1 MEKAMTNKESKKI
14 SKAGLLFFT
23 GLLFI
28 TFALFTSCEGFI
40 NSKDTSRQIE
50 NYIEYA
56 NSQSYLITVK
66 DTDGCGVIKSPAGG
80 EAYKK
85 VTDTFTISYSPFED
99 YEFLCW
105 KIIDENTKQEYQNG
119 EYLTIISITNKETEC
134 TFTRAPAAGVKLTLI
149 PVYVD
154 RPETIS
160 KNPEYKSIGV
170 NWDSRIFVQFDK
182 DMDPNSIYYTE
193 PEYDALKVELGITA
207 EIDPNDIHPDN
218 LDEHDNVFLCVDKN
232 ENPKRYYG
240 YIKDGETVFKNIQ
253 ITNYSNTSENLLKYF
268 KAPKFEDPKR
278 LSISPITKKVTGA
291 DGKEKNQPVLGSGK
305 TIFVTLDKN
314 FYYSAKIDENETKPV
329 TMRKPASWHYLL
341 NNTLDGTGPIVSNV
355 SIKDMNGNDVPTSS
369 SSDPCYLN
377 NSKKLKFYISVQDD
391 DSGPASDFKMLL
403 KKDGDTNP
411 TEIPIKYENS
421 DGNYA
426 TSGNSQN
433 YYECVIDDIPS
444 NVDGDYEFQ
453 LQFYDNSGNE
463 TNPSTTYYVSI
474 DTQPPEVTGKSIETC
489 DSSNNQKTAIKLNYQ
504 SSDSHFTG
512 GDVWYRRAVPTSD
525 ANWDEWNPNPDDT
538 LDKNNTSKIIDGL
551 DFGTTYEFK
560 TVYYDEA
567 GNATKPYYFK
577 RTTKPQAYDSSWLTV
592 AKYEDARCIKITT
605 TKRPAGSQ
613 TTNLIYTTLS
623 SFDSNQ
629 KINTY
634 ETATTNEFFIRNID
648 YAKTYQIK
656 LSMENSEI
664 IDDHRYEN
672 YNPGNT
678 LSNKVETVI
687 DSQKTKPKKV
697 NVSVGDPVYNSSS
710 EKFKYTFTITGTK
723 GSVTGV
729 KYKYG
734 YYKSDGSLYYPSD
747 SNYSGKI
754 TPTGNETNFSLSQNF
769 NLDPS
774 KRYHFIFESYYDTE
788 DNVCDS
794 IVKKEF
800 DFWTPAVEV
809 NSNSIQCETKTTT
822 TAKLVWTKPEGD
834 FSHYK
839 IVWFKDGDFS
849 NRLAAYVP
857 KDKTSFT
864 ITNLLAN
871 TAYNAYVFCCSN
883 KNECYIN
890 ENGVSYKGFWTTGVI
905 SDVPFKINKI
915 SIYYAYN
922 SSATNC
928 QLNVKISDNGYS
940 GTFKSVTAKWVAQ
953 NKTESYTSLLNR
965 LKSSS
970 NNVTLNTSSGT
981 IEMKTLSSSLTYYLQ
996 FFVNNSAVS
1005 DVFAVR
1011 PAWEVNDSYYYL
1023 KEYSYECKSNN
1034 KVDLTIKWNTS
1045 FYGTINY
1052 IRWKKAGP
1060 LSSNNNWI
1068 YQNYTHQSTISLE
1081 DNNTSPFTPGSTFD
1095 VEFCTTLTGGT
1106 VYAAAFITIQETPET
1121 VFAENLTASK
1131 WSYDSVTLNWAQND
1145 DCDYYNVYYHDYT
1158 GDVMA
1163 ADQISKETPFV
1174 TIRGLSL
1181 DTYYRFVVVC
1191 HTSGIADTI
1200 TINDW
1205 NDKGITQK
1213 TNEKNIYVNSVEQT
1227 EAGSYY
1233 IRLKCTN
1240 VQHNN
1245 NNKCIKVYYKSED
1258 ETEWNSETFSSYYFS
1273 LNNLTPGTKYEIKA
1287 VALSEAINNI
1297 VQESFPATCVAYT
1310 SPNKPS
1316 FPSSFTKTSSSIFA
1330 FWYFPNGKWSKA
1342 LLSYSSGGAFFPLK
1356 VIDYEDRNESESRY
1370 YNLENLEPGK
1380 TYTFRLDCYSDEEM
1394 TYGTWNTKQVTT
1406 SSQ

>member
-1 MEKAMTNKESKKI
+1 MKNRVFGRIRK
-14 SKAGLLFFT
+14 FT
-23 GLLFI
+23 PVI
-28 TFALFTSCEGFI
+28 MAIVYICIIALFTSCEGFI

-56 NSQSYLITVK
+56 NSQSYHITIK
-66 DTDGCGVIKSPAGG
+66 DSDGNGTIKAPVGG
-80 EAYKK
+80 ETYKK
-85 VTDTFTISYSPFED
+85 VTDTFTINYGPFED

-105 KIIDENTKQEYQNG
+105 KIIDGNTKQEFPNG
-119 EYLTIISITNKETEC
+119 EYLTITSITDKETEC
-134 TFTRAPAAGVKLTLI
+134 TFTKAPGPGVELCLV
-149 PVYVD
+149 PEVVA
-154 RPETIS
+154 RPETLLKS
-160 KNPEYKSIGV
+160 PAYKSIGV

-193 PEYDALKVELGITA
+193 PEYEAKKVELGITE
-207 EIDPNDIHPDN
+207 EIDSSDIDPDH
-218 LDEHDNVFLCVDKN
+218 LDANDNVFLCVDKN

-268 KAPKFEDPKR
+268 KAPRFEDSKR
-278 LSISPITKKVTGA
+278 LSISPITKKVN
-291 DGKEKNQPVLGSGK
+291 DKNQPVLGSGK

-314 FYYSAKIDENETKPV
+314 FYYSASIGENNSKPI
-329 TMRKPASWHYLL
+329 TMRKPVSWNYLL
-341 NNTLDGTGPIVSNV
+341 NDKLDGTGPIVSTV
-355 SIKDMNGNDVPTSS
+355 SIQDMNGNYVPTSS

-377 NSKKLKFYISVQDD
+377 NSKKLKLYIAVQDD

-403 KKDGDTNP
+403 TKIGE
-411 TEIPIKYENS
+411 TETKEIKIKYENA

-426 TSGNSQN
+426 TSGNSQD

-444 NVDGDYEFQ
+444 DVDGDYEFN
-453 LQFYDNSGNE
+453 LQFYDNSENYYTGE
-463 TNPSTTYYVSI
+463 ESTKTYYVSI
-474 DTQPPEVTGKSIETC
+474 DTQPPEVTGKTIETC
-489 DSSNNQKTAIKLNYQ
+489 DSSNNQKTAIKLNYNT
-504 SSDSHFTG
+504 SDSHFAG
-512 GDVWYRRAVPTSD
+512 GKVWYRRAVPTSD

-577 RTTKPQAYDSSWLTV
+577 RTTKPQAFNSSLLTV
-592 AKYEDARCIKITT
+592 EKYEDARCIKITT
-605 TKRPAGSQ
+605 TENPAGAD
-613 TTNLIYTTLS
+613 TVKLVYTTG
-623 SFDSNQ
+623 SNFGINE
-629 KINTY
+629 KSNTY
-634 ETATTNEFFIRNID
+634 NTTTKEFFIRNID
-648 YAKTYQIK
+648 YGKTYQIK
-656 LSMENSEI
+656 LSRENSER
-664 IDDHRYEN
+664 IDDSRYEN
-672 YNPGNT
+672 CDRWND

-687 DSQKTKPKKV
+687 AAQKTKPKGVTV
-697 NVSVGDPVYNSSS
+697 NVGSPVYNSSS
-710 EKFKYTFTITGTK
+710 KKFKYTFTITGTK

-774 KRYHFIFESYYDTE
+774 KRYHFIFESYYYYGNE
-788 DNVCDS
+788 DYVCDP

-800 DFWTPAVEV
+800 DFWTPASEVEY
-809 NSNSIQCETKTTT
+809 SSIKCETKTTT
-822 TAKLVWTKPEGD
+822 TAKLVWEKPEGD

-864 ITNLLAN
+864 ITNLLK
-871 TAYNAYVFCCSN
+871 TTKYYAYVFCCSN

-890 ENGVSYKGFWTTGVI
+890 ENGVSYKDFYTTNVI

-915 SIYYAYN
+915 SIYNADN
-922 SSATNC
+922 SSAINC
-928 QLNVKISDNGYS
+928 KLDVKISDNGYS
-940 GTFKSVTAKWVAQ
+940 GTFQSVTAKWVAQ
-953 NKTESYTSLLNR
+953 NNNETYTSLLNR

-970 NNVTLNTSSGT
+970 NNVTLNTSSGH

-996 FFVNNSAVS
+996 FFDNNSKAVS

-1034 KVDLTIKWNTS
+1034 RVDLTIKWNTS

-1052 IRWKKAGP
+1052 IRWKKTGTLP
-1060 LSSNNNWI
+1060 SNNNWK
-1068 YQNYTHQSTISLE
+1068 YQNYTHQSTITLE

-1095 VEFCTTLTGGT
+1095 VEFCTNNNSSTGGT

-1131 WSYDSVTLNWAQND
+1131 WSYDSVTLNWAQNN
-1145 DCDYYNVYYHDYT
+1145 DCDYYNVYYRNST
-1158 GDVMA
+1158 LVMA

-1181 DTYYRFVVVC
+1181 NTDYRFVVVC

-1205 NDKGITQK
+1205 NNKGITQK
-1213 TNEKNIYVNSVEQT
+1213 TNEKNIYVNSVEQIA
-1227 EAGSYY
+1227 AGQNFIS
-1233 IRLKCTN
+1233 LKCTN

-1245 NNKCIKVYYKSED
+1245 VSDCIKVYYKSED
-1258 ETEWNSETFSSYYFS
+1258 ETEWNSKTFSSYNFS
-1273 LNNLTPGTKYEIKA
+1273 LSNLTPGTKYEIKA
-1287 VALSEAINNI
+1287 VALSEAINDI

-1342 LLSYSSGGAFFPLK
+1342 LLSYSSGGAFIPLK

-1380 TYTFRLDCYSDEEM
+1380 TYTFRLECFSDEEM
-1394 TYGTWNTKQVTT
+1394 TYESICSINVTT
-1406 SSQ
+1406 NSQ